1 MKKLAHFTS
10 IGCLLI
16 VMSTSLSGAA
26 IEKDYSLKLTRP
38 GDPVKLEAEIRFGSI
53 TIQGYKGD
61 TVEIKASFR
70 EIEDPELK
78 KIMPKRNYWRD
89 DNDKKAKPRNS
100 DGLKRIVNNAIHL
113 DITEDDNEVEIESE
127 VGNRLIDLLIQVP
140 VKTDVEAEIYAG
152 GDIRVEGITGTLELG
167 NHRGGIQAT
176 NINGPIV
183 AETYQSDIVVSFQ
196 SYNTE
201 HPSSMTTHH
210 GNIDITIPEKSIKAN
225 LMVQSYRGE
234 ILSGLSTNFQAAED
248 VVRKDDNRTE
258 ITIGGAMQAT
268 LNGGGQILNAQTYAG
283 NIYVRKR

>member
-1 MKKLAHFTS
+1 MKTLAQLTT
-10 IGCLLI
+10 IGCLL
-16 VMSTSLSGAA
+16 TLLSSPLYGAA

-38 GDPVKLEAEIRFGSI
+38 GEPVKLEAEIRFGSI
-53 TIQGYKGD
+53 TIQGYKGE
-61 TVEIKASFR
+61 TVEIKATFR

-89 DNDKKAKPRNS
+89 DDDKKAKPRNS

-127 VGNRLIDLLIQVP
+127 VGNRLIDLVIKVP
-140 VKTDVEAEIYAG
+140 VKTDVEAEVYAG
-152 GDIRVEGITGTLELG
+152 GDIRVEGITGQVEVG
-167 NHRGGIQAT
+167 NHRGGINAL

-183 AETYQSDIVVSFQ
+183 AETYQKDIVVSFQ

-201 HPSSMTTHH
+201 HPSSLTTHH
-210 GNIDITIPEKSIKAN
+210 GNIDITIPEKTIKAD

-234 ILSGLSTNFQAAED
+234 ILSGLNTNFQAAED

-258 ITIGGAMQAT
+258 ITIGGAMQAK
-268 LNGGGQILNAQTYAG
+268 LNGGGQIMNAQTYSG
-283 NIYVRKR
+283 NIYVRRR